1 MEEDDDGHPPK
12 CFGELAFLIFSNTS
26 KVVRHET

>member
-12 CFGELAFLIFSNTS
+12 CFGELAFLIFF
-26 KVVRHET
+26 KYFEGGAP